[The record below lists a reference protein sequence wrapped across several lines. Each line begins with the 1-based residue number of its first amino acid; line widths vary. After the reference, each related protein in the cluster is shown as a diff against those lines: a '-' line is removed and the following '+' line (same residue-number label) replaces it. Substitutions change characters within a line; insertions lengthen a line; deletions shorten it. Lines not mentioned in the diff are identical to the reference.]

1 MIPRRFSLIPILK
14 SHFSEGKMISEVH
27 GFNVLFVLY
36 QQIIISFHIKV
47 QNYKSDRKHRFQCFI
62 FESECPG
69 VVAKTDTSTE
79 KS

>member
-36 QQIIISFHIKV
+36 QQIIIYLISH
-47 QNYKSDRKHRFQCFI
+47 KSTKLQI
-62 FESECPG
+62 
-69 VVAKTDTSTE
+69 
-79 KS
+79 